1 MDKRDYYEVLG
12 VKKDATKEELKKAY
26 RKLVKKYHPDVNKG
40 DDAEEKF
47 KEVQEAY
54 ETLSDESKRSAYDQ
68 YGHAGTAG
76 FNPGAGN
83 GGYSYSQQGVPF
95 DMGDIFNTF
104 FGGGGDF
111 GGGFGFDFSQGAER
125 GRRGGPKEDVGADI
139 RYRVR
144 VSFDEAMKGGEYKIK
159 IKRDIPCD
167 KCEGTGSED
176 GKTKECPVCKGTGQE
191 RQVRN
196 TILGQMAV
204 MSTCSNCGGT
214 GKVVENPCPK
224 CKGTGVLEKEEE
236 LTIKIPA
243 GAYDGMILRFR
254 GGGNAGRNGGIPGD
268 LYIEIE
274 VEASAKFE
282 RRGNDI
288 YSQESIPVHIAVL
301 GGTIEVETIFKEV
314 KLKIPKGTQPGTIFK
329 LKEKGCPVLNQEGKR
344 GDHYVRVDV
353 DIPTRI
359 SKKERKLWEELG
371 ETKEE

>member
-1 MDKRDYYEVLG
+1 MEKRDYYEVLG

-26 RKLVKKYHPDVNKG
+26 RKLVKKYHPDVNKE

-76 FNPGAGN
+76 FNPGPGN

-104 FGGGGDF
+104 FGGGDF
-111 GGGFGFDFSQGAER
+111 GEGFGFDFSQGA

-144 VSFDEAMKGGEYKIK
+144 VSFDEAMRGGEYKIK
-159 IKRDIPCD
+159 IKRDVPCD

-214 GKVVENPCPK
+214 GKVIGNPCSK
-224 CKGTGVLEKEEE
+224 CKGTGILEKEEE

-243 GAYDGMILRFR
+243 GAYDGMVLRFR

-274 VEASAKFE
+274 VEASAKFD

-301 GGTIEVETIFKEV
+301 GGTIGVETIFKEV

-329 LKEKGCPVLNQEGKR
+329 LKGKGCPVLNQEGKR
-344 GDHYVRVDV
+344 GDHYVRVNV

-359 SKKERKLWEELG
+359 SKKEKKMWEELG
-371 ETKEE
+371 EMWED

>member
-1 MDKRDYYEVLG
+1 MEKRDYYEVLG

-26 RKLVKKYHPDVNKG
+26 RKLVKKYHPDVNKEE
-40 DDAEEKF
+40 DAEEKF

-54 ETLSDESKRSAYDQ
+54 ETLSDEGKRSAYDQ

-76 FNPGAGN
+76 FNPGGGN
-83 GGYSYSQQGVPF
+83 GGYSYTQQGAPF

-111 GGGFGFDFSQGAER
+111 GSGFGFDFSQGAGR

-139 RYRVR
+139 RYRVG
-144 VSFDEAMKGGEYKIK
+144 VSFDEAMRGGEYKIK
-159 IKRDIPCD
+159 IKRDVPCD
-167 KCEGTGSED
+167 KCKGTGSED

-214 GKVVENPCPK
+214 GKVVENPCPQ
-224 CKGTGVLEKEEE
+224 CKGTGILEKEEE
-236 LTIKIPA
+236 FTIKIPA

-254 GGGNAGRNGGIPGD
+254 GGGNAGRNGGPLGD

-288 YSQESIPVHIAVL
+288 YSQESIPVHVAVL
-301 GGTIEVETIFKEV
+301 GGSIEVETIFKEV

-329 LKEKGCPVLNQEGKR
+329 LKGKGCPILNEEGKR

-353 DIPTRI
+353 DIPTRLN
-359 SKKERKLWEELG
+359 KKERKLWEQLG
-371 ETKEE
+371 EM